1 MNLGYWLSSE
11 EHGPRD
17 LVQHAVRAEQMGFG
31 AAMISDHYHPWVR
44 AQGQSPFVWSV
55 LGAIAC
61 ATERLRVG
69 TGVTAPIIRMHPA
82 IVAHAAATVA
92 CLMPGRFFLG
102 VGTGENLN
110 EHVLGAK
117 WPAPDE
123 RLEMLEE
130 AVEVM
135 RLLWQ
140 GGYQTH
146 RGKHYTVENL
156 RIFDVPDGGVEVA
169 VAAMQPQAAELAGRI
184 GDALVNVAPKEKI
197 IDKFEKA
204 GGEGKP
210 KYGQITVCYAKSK
223 DEAKQTAFEVWPNA
237 LVEGSASQELPLPS
251 DFEQLVEDR
260 DADELDGTLTLG
272 PDPDEYLE
280 QVKEY
285 EKAGYTHVYFH
296 QVGPDQDAFLAFA
309 QNELFPKL

>member
-1 MNLGYWLSSE
+1 
-11 EHGPRD
+11 
-17 LVQHAVRAEQMGFG
+17 
-31 AAMISDHYHPWVR
+31 PWVDR
-44 AQGQSPFVWSV
+44 QGHSPFVWSV
-55 LGAIAC
+55 IGGIAQ
-61 ATERLRVG
+61 ATERFRVG
-69 TGVTAPIIRMHPA
+69 TGVTCPLIRIHPA
-82 IVAHAAATVA
+82 IVAHAAATVG

-169 VAAMQPQAAELAGRI
+169 VAAMQPQAAELAGRL
-184 GDALVNVAPKEKI
+184 GDALVNVAPREKI
-197 IDKFEKA
+197 IDKVEQNGGQGKA
-204 GGEGKP
+204 
-210 KYGQITVCYAKSK
+210 KYRQIPVCS
-223 DEAKQTAFEVWPNA
+223 
-237 LVEGSASQELPLPS
+237 
-251 DFEQLVEDR
+251 
-260 DADELDGTLTLG
+260 
-272 PDPDEYLE
+272 
-280 QVKEY
+280 
-285 EKAGYTHVYFH
+285 
-296 QVGPDQDAFLAFA
+296 
-309 QNELFPKL
+309 